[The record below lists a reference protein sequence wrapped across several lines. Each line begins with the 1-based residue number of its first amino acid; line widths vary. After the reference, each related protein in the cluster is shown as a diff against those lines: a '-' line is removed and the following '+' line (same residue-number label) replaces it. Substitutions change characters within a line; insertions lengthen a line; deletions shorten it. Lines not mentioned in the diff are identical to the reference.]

1 MADRLRLFAG
11 GGIGTSSGGHQLPLS
26 AGGRSPASFHGILQG
41 STGSGICSAFA
52 DLVGFF
58 HAGGGYLFSG
68 SISEYLP
75 EYAGRTKERGQ
86 RAVRDGGGI
95 PPSPWYSVLLHLPS
109 GVKAFFA
116 QRVSAISGNVLEVRS
131 GGGSDWH
138 SQSFI
143 GGALYLAK
151 IYLDTADL
159 FAWTAVIVVLSVF
172 FEKIIFYGIEVFFRW
187 EPACK
192 DPSMPQKIAG
202 REQRTLCVRNLGKS
216 FHNQWIFR
224 HVDHEF
230 HSGEPYV
237 LDNPSGSGKTTFFR
251 CLCGLERPE
260 EGEVSE
266 MDAFAMQFQE
276 DRLCEDCSAVKN
288 LEMILGDVS
297 QARTAL
303 TQLLPEEALDQPCHE
318 LSGGMKRRVSLVR
331 AMEAEAQC
339 VLLDEPF
346 TGLDEENRK
355 KAEDYIRRK
364 TRGRIVM
371 IATHIRTGEEFSE
384 MTQMQI

>member
-1 MADRLRLFAG
+1 
-11 GGIGTSSGGHQLPLS
+11 
-26 AGGRSPASFHGILQG
+26 
-41 STGSGICSAFA
+41 
-52 DLVGFF
+52 
-58 HAGGGYLFSG
+58 
-68 SISEYLP
+68 
-75 EYAGRTKERGQ
+75 
-86 RAVRDGGGI
+86 
-95 PPSPWYSVLLHLPS
+95 
-109 GVKAFFA
+109 
-116 QRVSAISGNVLEVRS
+116 
-131 GGGSDWH
+131 
-138 SQSFI
+138 
-143 GGALYLAK
+143 
-151 IYLDTADL
+151 
-159 FAWTAVIVVLSVF
+159 
-172 FEKIIFYGIEVFFRW
+172 
-187 EPACK
+187 
-192 DPSMPQKIAG
+192 MPQKIAG

-216 FHNQWIFR
+216 FHNHWIFR